1 MGTFWPTCLLRSYIK
16 GDHDFPD
23 IIIIIIIYNNN
34 DLFIFIAQIQL
45 KVFKCAFHSISK
57 KKTISKHKI
66 IKKRS
71 DSHWYFTHI
80 KWYLRY
86 RSTQYPSRFSG
97 IRGPGE
103 VYPYWRVRLL
113 TIYPYL
119 FSGKRAIVFWS
130 FSRSQFRSSLRFCYR
145 NVWRLT
151 STSDV
156 RFCATGFSTS
166 VREWYS
172 GSRFLLVE
180 SSIKCPDKVKDQ
192 EKVEVSWMCFFPFSS
207 CPEET
212 PAKY

>member
-1 MGTFWPTCLLRSYIK
+1 MRKFNAKFSNALYFQFLKRKLFQSIK
-16 GDHDFPD
+16 
-23 IIIIIIIYNNN
+23 
-34 DLFIFIAQIQL
+34 LFL
-45 KVFKCAFHSISK
+45 K
-57 KKTISKHKI
+57 KKWQSMI
-66 IKKRS
+66 
-71 DSHWYFTHI
+71 FTHI
-80 KWYLRY
+80 KWCLRY
-86 RSTQYPSRFSG
+86 RFTQYPSRFSG
-97 IRGPGE
+97 IRGPGA

-119 FSGKRAIVFWS
+119 FTGKRAIVFWS

-180 SSIKCPDKVKDQ
+180 SSIKCPDKVKDE

>member
-34 DLFIFIAQIQL
+34 NLFIFIAQIQL

-86 RSTQYPSRFSG
+86 RSTQYPSRFSE

-192 EKVEVSWMCFFPFSS
+192 EKIEVSWMCFFPFSS